1 MADIDFLARHATA
14 TPTRVALINGSRTA
28 KDTDRNIDFQTLNRR
43 ANQAANVF
51 SDLGCARQ
59 DRVAV
64 MSFNSV
70 EGFEISNALRKVG
83 LVGVPVNYR
92 LRGFEIAYVLN
103 DSGARVVMV
112 GPEHVEAVDSARTE
126 VADDRRFI
134 ALGGRA
140 PSGWLAYEQ
149 LMAGASDRQPDE
161 SEAGALGASMIYTS
175 GTTGHPKGA
184 WRPNGVN
191 VENILQVISI
201 FELSD
206 SDVHLMC
213 GPGYHSAVSLFT
225 ALHQLLGATVVVQSR
240 FDADEALDL
249 IARHRVTTSFM
260 APTLLQR
267 LVDAQVRS
275 PRDVTS
281 LRALLLGAAPCPHA
295 LKERAEA
302 AFGQVLWEFYGAT
315 ETGINTVLRPE
326 DQLRKPGSC
335 GTVVPGQE
343 IRLLAAD
350 GFQVADGEP
359 GELMVRNSWLAEY
372 YNQPDATGHSL
383 HDGYFSVGDIAYRD
397 AEGYYFI
404 CDRQVDM
411 VISGGVNIY
420 PAEVEAVL
428 HAHPAVMD
436 VAVIGV
442 PDDEWGESVKAVVQ
456 LRPGGYATA
465 DELIAFTASRIAGY
479 KKPKSIDFVETMP
492 RDAAGK
498 LLKRKI
504 RERYWAGSGRRI

>member
-1 MADIDFLARHATA
+1 MADIDFLARNAAA
-14 TPTRVALINGSRTA
+14 TPTRVALISGERH
-28 KDTDRNIDFQTLNRR
+28 IDFDSLNRR
-43 ANQAANVF
+43 ANQAAHVF
-51 SDLGCARQ
+51 RELGCEPQ

-64 MSFNSV
+64 MSFNSA
-70 EGFEISNALRKVG
+70 EGFEISNGLRKVG

-92 LRGFEIAYVLN
+92 LRGSEIAYVLN
-103 DSGARVVMV
+103 DSGARVVV
-112 GPEHVEAVDSARTE
+112 AGPEHVEAVVAARNE
-126 VADDRRFI
+126 VAGNPSFI
-134 ALGGRA
+134 ALGSIA
-140 PSGWLAYEQ
+140 PDGWLAYEQ
-149 LMAGASDRQPDE
+149 LMAAASDESTDE
-161 SEAGALGASMIYTS
+161 SESGALGASMIYTS

-191 VENILQVISI
+191 VENVLQVISI

-206 SDVHLMC
+206 ADVHLMC
-213 GPGYHSAVSLFT
+213 GPGYHSAVSLFSS
-225 ALHQLLGATVVVQSR
+225 LHQLLGATVVVQSR
-240 FDADEALDL
+240 FHADEALDL

-260 APTLLQR
+260 APTLLHR
-267 LVDAQVRS
+267 LVDAQMQS
-275 PRDVTS
+275 PRDVSS

-326 DQLRKPGSC
+326 DQLRRPGSC
-335 GTVVPGQE
+335 GMVVPGQE
-343 IRLLAAD
+343 IRLVGVD
-350 GFQVADGEP
+350 GAEVADGEP

-372 YNQPDATGHSL
+372 YKRPDATGHSL
-383 HDGYFSVGDIAYRD
+383 HDGFFSVGDIAYRD
-397 AEGYYFI
+397 ADGYYYI

-411 VISGGVNIY
+411 VISGGMNIY

-428 HAHPAVMD
+428 HSHPAVMD

-442 PDDEWGESVKAVVQ
+442 PDDQWGESVKGVVQ
-456 LRPGGYATA
+456 LRPGAGATA
-465 DELIAFTASRIAGY
+465 DELIAFTAARIAAY
-479 KKPKSIDFVETMP
+479 KKPRSIDFVDDMP

-504 RERYWAGSGRRI
+504 REPYWAASGRRI

>member
-1 MADIDFLARHATA
+1 MNAMADVDFLARHAAA
-14 TPTRVALINGSRTA
+14 TPTRVALISG
-28 KDTDRNIDFQTLNRR
+28 DVGIDFDTLNRR
-43 ANQAANVF
+43 ANRAANAF
-51 SDLGCARQ
+51 RDLGCAAQ

-70 EGFEISNALRKVG
+70 AGFEISNGLRKVG

-92 LRGFEIAYVLN
+92 LRGAEIAFVLN
-103 DSGARVVMV
+103 DSGARVVV
-112 GPEHVEAVDSARTE
+112 AGPEHVDAVDAARSQ
-126 VADDRRFI
+126 VAGDRLFI
-134 ALGGRA
+134 ALGARA
-140 PSGWLAYEQ
+140 PAGWLAYEQ
-149 LMAGASDRQPDE
+149 LMADASDQLPDE
-161 SEAGALGASMIYTS
+161 SEVGALGASMIYTS
-175 GTTGHPKGA
+175 GTTGFPKGA

-201 FELSD
+201 FELGD
-206 SDVHLMC
+206 SDIHLMC

-225 ALHQLLGATVVVQSR
+225 ALHQLLGATVVVQPK

-249 IARHRVTTSFM
+249 IAQHRVTTSFM
-260 APTLLQR
+260 APTLLMR
-267 LVDAQVRS
+267 LVDAQVRR
-275 PRDVTS
+275 PRDVSS
-281 LRALLLGAAPCPHA
+281 LRALLLGAAPCPHS
-295 LKERAEA
+295 LKEKAEA

-343 IRLLAAD
+343 IRLVAPD
-350 GFQVADGEP
+350 GTDVADGQP

-372 YNQPDATGHSL
+372 YKRPDATGKSL
-383 HDGYFSVGDIAYRD
+383 HEGFFSVGDIAYRD
-397 AEGYYFI
+397 ADGYYFI

-420 PAEVEAVL
+420 PAEVEAAL
-428 HAHPAVMD
+428 HAHPAVID

-442 PDDEWGESVKAVVQ
+442 PDDQWGESVKAVVQ
-456 LRPGGYATA
+456 LRPGAQASA
-465 DELIAFTASRIAGY
+465 DELIAFVSARIAGY
-479 KKPKSIDFVETMP
+479 KKPRSVDFVDALP

-498 LLKRKI
+498 LLKRRI
-504 RERYWAGSGRRI
+504 REPYWAASGRRV